1 VLSKVPGIG
10 DYRNGN
16 EEKGCEEDHQEEG
29 REEVTRLKDNSGRSW
44 KGPVET
50 PALFFWRGDN
60 PVRLPG
66 SRLG

>member
-44 KGPVET
+44 KGPVAT
-50 PALFFWRGDN
+50 PALFFA
-60 PVRLPG
+60 
-66 SRLG
+66 